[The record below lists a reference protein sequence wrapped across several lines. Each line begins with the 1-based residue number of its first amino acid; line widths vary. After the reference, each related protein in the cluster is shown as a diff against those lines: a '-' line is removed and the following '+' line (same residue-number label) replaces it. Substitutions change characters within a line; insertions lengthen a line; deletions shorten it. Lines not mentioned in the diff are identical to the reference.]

1 MNEKNMTALVSAF
14 ARCYHFQNNKKWIY
28 KDELASK
35 ILSEEEYNL
44 ISSSMAQGI
53 QFFNKDFKGTNEE
66 ALRWIVNKNLS
77 PSVLGRSSFCERMLE
92 SSIRLGIEQYVIYA
106 AGYDTSAYKKKYSKL
121 NIFEIDREEMIVDKI
136 NRLDKSNIDHYFVNY
151 LKCDFTSSNWINNI
165 INSSYNQNKR
175 SFNSLL
181 GISYYLTKEEF
192 SSMIKEISSLMCEG
206 SRIVFDYP
214 TYVRGEEARINEE
227 LAKGAKEEMKA
238 KYSYHEMEK
247 LLQEHNI
254 LIYEHL
260 NDQEMTDI
268 YFKDYNLSNPNDMII
283 APRGVSYLLGVKKK

>member
-1 MNEKNMTALVSAF
+1 M
-14 ARCYHFQNNKKWIY
+14 R
-28 KDELASK
+28 
-35 ILSEEEYNL
+35 
-44 ISSSMAQGI
+44 
-53 QFFNKDFKGTNEE
+53 
-66 ALRWIVNKNLS
+66 NKNVILT
-77 PSVLGRSSFCERMLE
+77 
-92 SSIRLGIEQYVIYA
+92 INYVGNDNEPKRNYFNA
-106 AGYDTSAYKKKYSKL
+106 TYKNGYLDFLTTGL
-121 NIFEIDREEMIVDKI
+121 NDREEMIVDKI
-136 NRLDKSNIDHYFVNY
+136 RRLDKINIDHSYINY

-192 SSMIKEISSLMCEG
+192 ASMIKEISSLMCEG

-268 YFKDYNLSNPNDMII
+268 YFKDYNLPNPNDIII